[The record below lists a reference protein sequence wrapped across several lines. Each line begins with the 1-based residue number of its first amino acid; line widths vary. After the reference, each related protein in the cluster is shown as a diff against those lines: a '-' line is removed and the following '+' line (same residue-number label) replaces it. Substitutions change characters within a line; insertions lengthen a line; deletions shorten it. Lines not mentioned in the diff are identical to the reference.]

1 MHHPCSTCPKSMLE
15 GAEAD
20 KFLAVSCGVS
30 GYVPDAEEWKRNR
43 DYFTELEG

>member
-1 MHHPCSTCPKSMLE
+1 MNVGSAADNFTSLE